1 MFVFR
6 NHRSLSQ
13 WATAFESPASPS
25 AVCRRYSPRSV
36 RWWCARSPSQHP
48 THIGTDIVRRRFPT
62 GKGGDHAFI
71 RDDDHA
77 AVSLKKDVDELVH
90 AAFAVTCDA
99 VTERLFA
106 EAVSYFASDQQNGKD
121 QMPVLSDDRD
131 GHRYPEHA
139 RSSFAFGKAAAAG
152 DGAHKDRLCRSRA
165 EDRRAC
171 PACGT
176 EQKAFHRR
184 VRFGI
189 RGHTWTVYPVASDR
203 HGVPAPH
210 PHRPVGAGDRRA
222 LRVRQRILF
231 QPDLFGQDRI
241 SADRIPKKLPKRIK
255 NERVCVFCADPLGIS
270 GRRRNGS
277 VAGRHAKATLAGRY
291 ACKRSC
297 RRSCLFSGWIIL
309 FVSKKR
315 K

>member
-1 MFVFR
+1 
-6 NHRSLSQ
+6 
-13 WATAFESPASPS
+13 
-25 AVCRRYSPRSV
+25 
-36 RWWCARSPSQHP
+36 
-48 THIGTDIVRRRFPT
+48 
-62 GKGGDHAFI
+62 
-71 RDDDHA
+71 
-77 AVSLKKDVDELVH
+77 
-90 AAFAVTCDA
+90 
-99 VTERLFA
+99 
-106 EAVSYFASDQQNGKD
+106 
-121 QMPVLSDDRD
+121 MPVLPDDRD

-189 RGHTWTVYPVASDR
+189 RGHAGIVYPIAPDR
-203 HGVPAPH
+203 HGVPAPY
-210 PHRPVGAGDRRA
+210 PHRPAGAGNRRA

-255 NERVCVFCADPLGIS
+255 NERVCAFAQIRLTFPTAGETALSRAGPQKRPLRADTLANGLAGGRASFRDGSYFSYQKNENKPRSDLKYQTNDGIIFTLGRS
-270 GRRRNGS
+270 GRSGMS
-277 VAGRHAKATLAGRY
+277 ATAVSMGTAKGDAFA
-291 ACKRSC
+291 
-297 RRSCLFSGWIIL
+297 
-309 FVSKKR
+309 
-315 K
+315 